1 MKSAYSTHEKKR
13 ENLAIIIK
21 SKNFNIV
28 HTIGLSQ
35 AYLILFSFYYK
46 LLNKKVQIREFTEC
60 RSIEIKIV

>member
-13 ENLAIIIK
+13 ENLVIIIK

-35 AYLILFSFYYK
+35 AYLS
-46 LLNKKVQIREFTEC
+46 C
-60 RSIEIKIV
+60 